1 MSSNLDIQATEDTIK
16 TVLSRSEYRFKVPE
30 YQRQYAWQEAQWED
44 MWNDLMDVMESGDS
58 HFLGS
63 IVVVKEDK
71 RFDQL
76 DILEV
81 VDGQQ
86 RLVTISLILC
96 LIRER
101 FTQVEKDDWSLD
113 ITPSGR
119 AERINARYLYK
130 EDEQMQN
137 HPNITLSKFD
147 NDEYQEIL
155 NGRLPE
161 DEHSQLVEAAEFF
174 SEKISE
180 LTLEKVEEARS
191 RLVNSMTLVTIECNS
206 EESAFK
212 LFETLNDR
220 GLDLTALVN
229 H

>member
-101 FTQVEKDDWSLD
+101 FTQ
-113 ITPSGR
+113 
-119 AERINARYLYK
+119 
-130 EDEQMQN
+130 
-137 HPNITLSKFD
+137 
-147 NDEYQEIL
+147 
-155 NGRLPE
+155 
-161 DEHSQLVEAAEFF
+161 
-174 SEKISE
+174 
-180 LTLEKVEEARS
+180 
-191 RLVNSMTLVTIECNS
+191 
-206 EESAFK
+206 
-212 LFETLNDR
+212 
-220 GLDLTALVN
+220 
-229 H
+229 